1 MEDTFEKF
9 SSMTS
14 CDNVSHDFVFF
25 LLKKT
30 LNIAHNQI
38 YLQNVLDNAPGILYG
53 LTPFSGNHKITKKV
67 IWNHLICCLGI
78 LAFWPK
84 ILGGR

>member
-14 CDNVSHDFVFF
+14 CDNVSHDFVLF

-30 LNIAHNQI
+30 LNIAHNQN
-38 YLQNVLDNAPGILYG
+38 LQNVLDNAPGIFGKPQNYKE
-53 LTPFSGNHKITKKV
+53 S
-67 IWNHLICCLGI
+67 HLESSNLLSRHLGF
-78 LAFWPK
+78 LA
-84 ILGGR
+84 

>member
-38 YLQNVLDNAPGILYG
+38 YLQNVLDNAPGIFYG

-67 IWNHLICCLGI
+67 IWNHLLSRHLGF
-78 LAFWPK
+78 LA
-84 ILGGR
+84 